1 MVSSPHEAMH
11 RIFQEYPG
19 LFSRVSEVLGV
30 DIPPPTSA
38 TALPT
43 DLTEARPVERRV
55 DTLLRIETEH
65 DGPFLLAIEAQG
77 KKDPRKTASWP
88 YYVSYLHN
96 RYGLPI
102 LLLVVCQDHAT
113 AEWAA
118 RPISIGVRQWQTLA
132 LNPLV
137 AGPHNMPV
145 ITDVA
150 EARKDLAL
158 ATLAA
163 ITHADNPDVG
173 AILKTL
179 SAALRDTP
187 EAIADPI
194 VELTAQ
200 GLGNRPAAQQWRNL
214 VAVDT
219 SFNKSFMS
227 EEIRDEGR
235 AEGRVEGRVEGLL
248 LVLEARGIALADEAR
263 ERITSCD
270 DPQLLRQWLN
280 RAATAA
286 TIEEVFTGK

>member
-38 TALPT
+38 IALPT

-55 DTLLRIETEH
+55 DTLLRIETEL

-77 KKDPRKTASWP
+77 KKDPAKTASWP
-88 YYVSYLHN
+88 YYVAYLHN

-113 AEWAA
+113 AAWAA
-118 RPISIGVRQWQTLA
+118 RPISIGLRHWQTLA

-150 EARKDLAL
+150 EACKDLAL

-179 SAALRDTP
+179 SAALRDAP
-187 EAIADPI
+187 ESVADPI

-214 VAVDT
+214 VAVDL
-219 SFNKSFMS
+219 SFYKSFMS

-235 AEGRVEGRVEGLL
+235 AKGRAESLL
-248 LVLEARGIALADEAR
+248 LVLEARGIAITDGIR
-263 ERITSCD
+263 EKIDTCD
-270 DPQLLRQWLN
+270 DPQFLRQWLN

-286 TIEEVFTGK
+286 SAEEVFAEE

>member
-65 DGPFLLAIEAQG
+65 DGSFVLAIEAQG

-102 LLLVVCQDHAT
+102 LLLVVCQDQAT

-118 RPISIGVRQWQTLA
+118 RPISIGVRQWQTLT

-219 SFNKSFMS
+219 SFYKSFMS

-235 AEGRVEGRVEGLL
+235 AEGRAEGIL
-248 LVLEARGIALADEAR
+248 LVLEARGIDLPDETR
-263 ERITSCD
+263 EKITSCD
-270 DPQLLRQWLN
+270 DPQLLRQWLS

-286 TIEEVFTGK
+286 TIEEVFTGE